1 MSFTVTEEWLEE
13 NDVDIFAFLDALED
27 MGLSTDPDENGNWV
41 LTGMTDDDNN
51 NIPDFLDA
59 LIGSASGMTPSQH
72 GHGG

>member
-1 MSFTVTEEWLEE
+1 MTFTVTEEWLEE

-41 LTGMTDDDNN
+41 LTGMADDDNN

-72 GHGG
+72 GQGG